1 MSNLDDDEALFED
14 LYDDDNTSTKKDTH
28 DEVIPQEK
36 AGEKQGTD
44 TGPDA
49 ASGDMKSSETQP
61 LTTETENKTEDHTQ
75 SNATT
80 QSTEAIAPPPPPPSS
95 IPSTLNEAEQIAANT
110 QPGEQN
116 QQAQQAEQGQPAIP
130 AFPFDPAQFAQFA
143 NMAQMQGQ
151 MPGQMPGQVPGQVPG
166 QMPSGV
172 PPPPNSGAAPLPRPT
187 EIGKESGKM
196 FIGGLNWDTT
206 EEGLVNYFSKF
217 GEITDYT
224 IMKDNA
230 TGRSRGFGFLTFKDP
245 SAVDVVIKQDHI
257 LDGKLIDPKRAI
269 SREDQDRVG
278 KIFIGGIDP
287 MVSEGEF
294 NEFFSKFG
302 TIIDCQLMIDKDTGR
317 SRGFG
322 FITFD
327 SPDAVDRV
335 CVNKYLTL
343 KGKAMEVKRAAPRG
357 QHNQQVMMQQQ
368 QQAQQQAQQQGQFY
382 NPYGQGQYGQ
392 MYPQMNPA
400 MNPAMNQWYQ
410 WYMFQQAQAQ
420 QQQQQGGSSDSQPA
434 QPLNPQ
440 QQADDPDG
448 EESGAG
454 AGNNSASGSP
464 PLGDDGVNAGRPN
477 IPRGP
482 KRPNGPSNF
491 RGRGGYRRGRGGFHP
506 YQRGGRRY

>member
-14 LYDDDNTSTKKDTH
+14 LYDDDNTSLKKDIQEETTSKENA
-28 DEVIPQEK
+28 DEKLVAE
-36 AGEKQGTD
+36 AGLG
-44 TGPDA
+44 A
-49 ASGDMKSSETQP
+49 AVVDVKSSEAPTTS
-61 LTTETENKTEDHTQ
+61 TTEQTDAQ
-75 SNATT
+75 SNL
-80 QSTEAIAPPPPPPSS
+80 APPPPPPPVSGDATQVSS
-95 IPSTLNEAEQIAANT
+95 DT
-110 QPGEQN
+110 QSGEQN
-116 QQAQQAEQGQPAIP
+116 QQANSADAATNPEQPAMP
-130 AFPFDPAQFAQFA
+130 AFPFDPTHFAQFA
-143 NMAQMQGQ
+143 SMAQMQGQ
-151 MPGQMPGQVPGQVPG
+151 IPGLVPGQL
-166 QMPSGV
+166 PSGI
-172 PPPPNSGAAPLPRPT
+172 PPPPISVPPKQAVS
-187 EIGKESGKM
+187 EIGKDSGKM

-287 MVSEGEF
+287 MVSENEF
-294 NEFFSKFG
+294 NDFFSKFG

-335 CVNKYLTL
+335 CVNKFLTL

-357 QHNQQVMMQQQ
+357 QHNQQVMLQQ

-382 NPYGQGQYGQ
+382 NPYGAGQYGQ

-420 QQQQQGGSSDSQPA
+420 QQQQDGSSDPQPA

-440 QQADDPDG
+440 QQADDPDL
-448 EESGAG
+448 EESGVG
-454 AGNNSASGSP
+454 TSRNSASGSP
-464 PLGDDGVNAGRPN
+464 PAGDEGANTRPN

>member
-14 LYDDDNTSTKKDTH
+14 LYDDDNTIPKKDA
-28 DEVIPQEK
+28 QEETGSVK
-36 AGEKQGTD
+36 VNDNEQGVE
-44 TGPDA
+44 TGLTSA
-49 ASGDMKSSETQP
+49 AA
-61 LTTETENKTEDHTQ
+61 TTEDAKTETPASTATDANPQAEDHAQ
-75 SNATT
+75 SNL
-80 QSTEAIAPPPPPPSS
+80 SPPPPPPS
-95 IPSTLNEAEQIAANT
+95 TNETAEASADNQT
-110 QPGEQN
+110 GEHNQEA
-116 QQAQQAEQGQPAIP
+116 QQAQQAQSGQPAMP

-143 NMAQMQGQ
+143 SMAQMQGQ
-151 MPGQMPGQVPGQVPG
+151 MPGQMPGQVQGQPPAG
-166 QMPSGV
+166 I
-172 PPPPNSGAAPLPRPT
+172 PPPPPKPAVSD
-187 EIGKESGKM
+187 IGRESGKM

-245 SAVDVVIKQDHI
+245 SAVDIVIKQEHI

-287 MVSEGEF
+287 MVTENEF
-294 NEFFSKFG
+294 NDFFSKFG

-368 QQAQQQAQQQGQFY
+368 QAQQAQQQGQYY
-382 NPYGQGQYGQ
+382 NPYGAGQYGQ
-392 MYPQMNPA
+392 MYQQMNPA

-420 QQQQQGGSSDSQPA
+420 QQGGGSADSQPA

-440 QQADDPDG
+440 QQADDPEG
-448 EESGAG
+448 EESGSG
-454 AGNNSASGSP
+454 VGGSGNSASGTP
-464 PLGDDGVNAGRPN
+464 QAGEEGAYSARPN

-482 KRPNGPSNF
+482 KRPNGPTNF

-506 YQRGGRRY
+506 YLRGGRRY